1 MNLSRLIPLLLPL
14 MPAIA
19 WPEAGQ
25 APVNQDTLLLP
36 EKEARARK
44 AVTPSNSQVI
54 RDRDLALRPM
64 LDPADI
70 LKVTPGLFVG
80 QHAGGGK
87 ANQYFLRGFDIDH
100 GTDLS
105 LWFDGMPIN
114 MISHG
119 HGQGYADLH
128 FIIPELVEKVE
139 VNKGP
144 YYVEYGD
151 LATAGA
157 VRMDAR
163 RRFGESRVSL
173 SGGMFQTFRSLSILT
188 LDHAPL
194 RPVLAAEISRSDGP
208 FKSPEDME
216 RYNLY
221 LKAPLLENETTT
233 LDATLMGYG
242 AGWNGSGQVPARL
255 VDAGLLD
262 RFGSVDPTEGG
273 HSQRHSASMEFNSN
287 PNPVEEWKASAY
299 VIDYRLSLYSD
310 FTFFARDSVNGDGIN
325 QRDDRVISGFNASYK
340 RDYSLGGLALS
351 SLFGLGARNDR
362 IHNNLDYSRKRTV
375 FDHVTDADVRE
386 GSLSAYFM
394 ESIAPFEW
402 LYAEAGVRGDHF
414 GFDVADRLRPEG
426 DSTLTGVRDA
436 SIFSPKVNVVVTP
449 FANTDLYANYG
460 EGFHSNDARGVTSK
474 TNPARPLTK
483 ARGYEAGARTRL
495 FDRVDL
501 GFSLWKL
508 DMDGEFVWVGDD
520 GSTEEGLPSERL
532 GMDVEARAEILPWLW
547 ADFDMTRSSSEYTQN
562 AGNGKAVALAPRLTW
577 AGGISALHPAGFS
590 GSLRGQSLDDR
601 PADEA
606 GNFVAQGFTVFD
618 LSAGY
623 RYEWCELRVNI
634 QNLFD
639 TEWRSAQFENDSR
652 LAGGSPFPYEA
663 EPVTDIHF
671 VPGTPINV
679 QASLNFY
686 F

>member
-1 MNLSRLIPLLLPL
+1 MFLPLLPTLG
-14 MPAIA
+14 
-19 WPEAGQ
+19 WSEAGQ
-25 APVNQDTLLLP
+25 STATQDTVLLP
-36 EKEARARK
+36 EKEARTRK

-70 LKVTPGLFVG
+70 LKVTPGLFVA

-139 VNKGP
+139 VSKGP

-157 VRMDAR
+157 VSMDAR

-173 SGGMFQTFRSLSILT
+173 SGGMFNTYRSLGILT
-188 LDHAPL
+188 LDHAPF
-194 RPVLAAEISRSDGP
+194 RPTLAAEISRSDGP
-208 FKSPEDME
+208 FDSPEDME

-233 LDATLMGYG
+233 LDVTLMGYG

-273 HSQRHSASMEFNSN
+273 HSQRHSVSMEFISN
-287 PNPVEEWKASAY
+287 PNPAEEWKASAY
-299 VIDYRLSLYSD
+299 MIDYRLSLYSN
-310 FTFFARDSVNGDGIN
+310 FTFYARDSVNGDGIN

-340 RDYSLGGLALS
+340 RDYALGGLAMS
-351 SLFGLGARNDR
+351 SLFGLGTRNDR

-394 ESIAPFEW
+394 ESITPFEW

-414 GFDVADRLRPEG
+414 GFDVTDRLRPEG
-426 DSTLTGVRDA
+426 DSTLTGVKDA

-449 FANTDLYANYG
+449 FRNTDIYANYG

-474 TNPARPLTK
+474 TDPARPLTK
-483 ARGYEAGARTRL
+483 ARGYEMGARTRL

-501 GFSLWKL
+501 GLSLWKL

-532 GMDVEARAEILPWLW
+532 GVDAEARVQILPWLW
-547 ADFDMTRSSSEYTQN
+547 ADFDMTKSSSEYTRN

-577 AGGISALHPAGFS
+577 AGGVSVLHPSGFS

-606 GNFVAQGFTVFD
+606 GNFTAQGFTVFD
-618 LSAGY
+618 LAAGY
-623 RYEWCELRVNI
+623 RFRNWEARLNV
-634 QNLFD
+634 QNVFD

-652 LAGGSPFPYEA
+652 IAGGSRYPYEA

-671 VPGTPINV
+671 VPGTPMNA